1 MNLNLLKSVKGILG
15 AVAPTIGTAL
25 GGPMGGMAAKMVAE
39 ALGVDNDP
47 KKIEKAIQAATPEQL
62 AELKQIDADFD
73 IKMKELDVDLFA
85 LETADIQSAR
95 GMFSKDWTARIIGI
109 TVVGGFMG
117 YIFLVT
123 IQPPEQNSEALINL
137 VLGYLG
143 GLASAIISFYFG
155 ASNTSNKD
163 QQMVI
168 QTTNLYKALELK
180 YEAQEAEAKANL
192 EIYFKNSAGIGEH
205 PDVVE
210 AMDQQIDKLSQAQD
224 KLNALKEL
232 TL

>member
-1 MNLNLLKSVKGILG
+1 
-15 AVAPTIGTAL
+15 
-25 GGPMGGMAAKMVAE
+25 MAAKMVAE
-39 ALGVDNDP
+39 ALWVDNDP

-62 AELKQIDADFD
+62 AELKKIDADFD
-73 IKMKELDVDLFA
+73 VKMKELDVDLFA

-155 ASNTSNKD
+155 ASNTDKKD
-163 QQMVI
+163 
-168 QTTNLYKALELK
+168 
-180 YEAQEAEAKANL
+180 
-192 EIYFKNSAGIGEH
+192 
-205 PDVVE
+205 
-210 AMDQQIDKLSQAQD
+210 
-224 KLNALKEL
+224 
-232 TL
+232 